1 MLYNILLMRND
12 ISVRSNRR
20 RRRHRQR
27 STLWV
32 LVRNLV
38 VLACVAGVLAVAALV
53 ISFGYTYTK
62 VANSMP
68 SLDSYKSVELAQTST
83 IYDAN
88 GNTVDELYGVQNRYV
103 VPLSKMA
110 PTLPEAAVA
119 IEDHRFYKHGGLDF
133 EGIARAAQTNLETM
147 SIQEGGSTITQ
158 QLVKNTYIPQNERNI
173 PSFQRKI
180 TEASLAWQYDK
191 QHSKKEIIEQYLN
204 TVYFGQNAY
213 GVQAAAR
220 TYFNKSAKDLTL
232 PESAMLAGIIN
243 LPGTYDPFV
252 DPKSVEERRN
262 VVLDKMLQYHVISKK
277 EHDKAVKS
285 SLGLNRGRVKHEN
298 GNEYF
303 LNAVRK
309 ELADKFGD
317 KAIYGGG
324 LKVYTTLNP
333 TLQKMANNSVNQIVN
348 PSAGDPSAAL
358 VSIDPASGAV
368 KAMVGG
374 SDYSKI
380 KFNLATQ
387 AYRQP
392 GSSFKAFVL
401 AEAIKKG
408 ISPQTLY
415 DSKNLFIPLPK
426 GSQEPYY
433 SVKNYGDAQ
442 RGPISIETA
451 IEQSDN
457 TVFVQL
463 ALDLGIKNVV
473 DMAHKLGITS
483 PLETGPATAIGG
495 LGHGVTPYEMASA
508 YSTFANNGE
517 HMKPYLVQK
526 VTQEKDGKEV
536 TVYEHKQQGE
546 RALSEDQAKEMN
558 QLLEGVVNRGT
569 PTYFHN
575 LNTEIGRPS
584 AGKTGTTEMFRD
596 AWYVGYIPQL
606 TTSVWVGYPKPTPMI
621 NIDGLQQVNGEN
633 FPLDI
638 WSAYMQQAVQ
648 EYPTV
653 KQFDYPSPSLK
664 LKTKTDGRAY
674 VKPVLKPISKP
685 KKHKKDIVIGGFT
698 FPGTS
703 GGTTSPGSTTPK
715 SPSGTT
721 PGITIPGVTPSGTP
735 PNGSFGAAP
744 AQPGTQQPQSQPQSG
759 GALAPQQPANPNL
772 PQKQFAPAPNPNVAP
787 RQGTRTPPAQ
797 SPSQNAP

>member
-12 ISVRSNRR
+12 IPTKTGRR
-20 RRRHRQR
+20 RRLQRHR
-27 STLWV
+27 STLWTW
-32 LVRNLV
+32 VRNLFI
-38 VLACVAGVLAVAALV
+38 LACAAGALAVAGLIV
-53 ISFGYTYTK
+53 SFGYTYTK
-62 VANSMP
+62 VADSMP
-68 SLDSYKSVELAQTST
+68 SLDNYKAVQLAQTST
-83 IYDAN
+83 IYDVS
-88 GNTVDELYGVQNRYV
+88 GNVVDELYGVQNRYV
-103 VPLSKMA
+103 VPLSKMNK
-110 PTLPEAAVA
+110 TLPEAAVA

-133 EGIARAAQTNLETM
+133 ESIARAAQRNIETM
-147 SIQEGGSTITQ
+147 SIQEGGSTLTQ
-158 QLVKNTYIPQNERNI
+158 QLVKNTYIPKNERYI

-191 QHSKKEIIEQYLN
+191 EHSKREILEQYLN

-213 GVQAAAR
+213 GAQAAAR
-220 TYFNKSAKDLTL
+220 TYFNKNAKDLTL

-243 LPGTYDPFV
+243 LPGVYDPFT

-262 VVLDKMLQYHVISKK
+262 VVLNKMLQYHKISKK
-277 EHDKAVKS
+277 EHDEAVKAP
-285 SLGLNRGRVKHEN
+285 LGLSRGRVKHEN

-333 TLQKMANNSVNQIVN
+333 TLQKMANNSVSQIVN
-348 PSAGDPSAAL
+348 PSAGDPSASL
-358 VSIDPASGAV
+358 VSVDPSTGAV

-374 SDYSKI
+374 SDYNKI

-415 DSKNLFIPLPK
+415 DSKNLMIPMPK
-426 GSQEPYY
+426 GSDQPFY

-442 RGPISIETA
+442 RGPITIKEA

-463 ALDLGIKNVV
+463 GLDLGIKNVV

-508 YSTFANNGE
+508 YSTFANQGK
-517 HMKPYLVQK
+517 HMDPYLVQK

-536 TVYEHKQQGE
+536 TVYDHKSQG
-546 RALSEDQAKEMN
+546 DQALTKDQAAEMN
-558 QLLEGVVNRGT
+558 QLLQGVVNQGT

-575 LNTEIGRPS
+575 LNAEIGRPS

-606 TTSVWVGYPKPTPMI
+606 TTSVWVGYPTPTPMV

-648 EYPTV
+648 EFPTV
-653 KQFDYPSPSLK
+653 KQFDYPSPSLD
-664 LKTKTDGRAY
+664 LKVKTDGRAY
-674 VKPVLKPISKP
+674 VKPTLKPIIKP

-698 FPGTS
+698 FRGSS
-703 GGTTSPGSTTPK
+703 GGTSPGNTTPK
-715 SPSGTT
+715 PPSGTTT
-721 PGITIPGVTPSGTP
+721 PGITVPGATPSGTR

-744 AQPGTQQPQSQPQSG
+744 AQPGTQQPRSQSG

-772 PQKQFAPAPNPNVAP
+772 PQQQFAPAPNSNLAP
-787 RQGTRTPPAQ
+787 QQGTQIPPAQ
-797 SPSQNAP
+797 PPSQNAP